1 MHQRGRYLFE
11 MDIENTNSLP
21 DSDSKHHALN
31 LVKALTELAEHAR
44 EDIHK
49 VNDARGRVLF
59 ETTADVLLGLA
70 RAHQAF
76 VDGEEA
82 ELH

>member
-1 MHQRGRYLFE
+1 ME
-11 MDIENTNSLP
+11 IENTNPLP

-31 LVKALTELAEHAR
+31 LIKALTELAEHAR

-49 VNDARGRVLF
+49 VSDARGRVLF

-82 ELH
+82 ELQ